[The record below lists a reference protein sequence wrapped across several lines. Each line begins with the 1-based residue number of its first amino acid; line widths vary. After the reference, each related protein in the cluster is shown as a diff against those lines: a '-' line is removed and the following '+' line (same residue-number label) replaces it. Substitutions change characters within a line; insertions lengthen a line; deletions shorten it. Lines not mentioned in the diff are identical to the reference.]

1 MEGSMEIKKDSKIKN
16 IFKRYGKIMI
26 VAAIAFVVA
35 FVAAVGVGVKDEG
48 EEVSTDSVVF
58 ALPMQNA
65 VVVKDYADNYLQFNE
80 SLNRWE
86 IHLAVDMIAE
96 NPAVFSIYDGVV
108 LSIDENSLDGCV
120 VKIQHEDGFVS
131 EYSSMSQELMV
142 KQGDNVK
149 KGQLIGKSSDS
160 AANEMVDGAHL
171 HFAMYKDG
179 VEIDPNIYLDLQN
192 K

>member
-1 MEGSMEIKKDSKIKN
+1 MEIKKDSKIKN

-26 VAAIAFVVA
+26 VAAVAFVVA

-96 NPAVFSIYDGVV
+96 NPSVFSIYDGVV
-108 LSIDENSLDGCV
+108 LSIDENSLEGCV

-171 HFAMYKDG
+171 HFVMYKDG